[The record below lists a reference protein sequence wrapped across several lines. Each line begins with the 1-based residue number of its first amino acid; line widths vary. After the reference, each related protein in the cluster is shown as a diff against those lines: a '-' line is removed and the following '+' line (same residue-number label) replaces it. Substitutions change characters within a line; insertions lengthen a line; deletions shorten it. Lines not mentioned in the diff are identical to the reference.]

1 MTDSQQRA
9 PVALGGW
16 RTRARAL
23 ARTRTHTASHAYPP
37 PRPCPSSA
45 STCSVSAYVPNET
58 GKAKLQV
65 ERNEYLVNKHFNGWQ
80 DEVEKNE

>member
-1 MTDSQQRA
+1 MAGVGEGARA
-9 PVALGGW
+9 PLLILHNSSYLALS
-16 RTRARAL
+16 TRNTLPAL
-23 ARTRTHTASHAYPP
+23 
-37 PRPCPSSA
+37 PR
-45 STCSVSAYVPNET
+45 SVSAYVPNET

>member
-1 MTDSQQRA
+1 MQSRVHVLAHSPSRA
-9 PVALGGW
+9 H
-16 RTRARAL
+16 
-23 ARTRTHTASHAYPP
+23 THPHPPSPP
-37 PRPCPSSA
+37 PLPLP
-45 STCSVSAYVPNET
+45 CSVSAYVPNET